1 MTAEKDQ
8 KKAAQKCFDSV
19 KLDPDFYRIG
29 HTKARYYI
37 EIFDPCLFTIRWL
50 CQRVGIQRPSIFHS
64 GPWNKPILCQCVA
77 WILIRP
83 HVFFWC
89 SRLFQNSFSNAKL
102 FVGHFMIIFVFWNEY
117 PVIILWFFSPLVF
130 NPNQMCPNSYFIQ
143 FWMEICH
150 FDTIHFLSFLFYKIP
165 LLISKNEIN
174 QNTITK

>member
-1 MTAEKDQ
+1 MFRFSQIGSRFLSYWSYKGEILHWNFWPLSLHYSLIVPTCWYPKTLHIPFWTMKQ
-8 KKAAQKCFDSV
+8 TNSLSMCRMNFD
-19 KLDPDFYRIG
+19 
-29 HTKARYYI
+29 TTT
-37 EIFDPCLFTIRWL
+37 C
-50 CQRVGIQRPSIFHS
+50 
-64 GPWNKPILCQCVA
+64 
-77 WILIRP
+77 
-83 HVFFWC
+83 FFWC

-102 FVGHFMIIFVFWNEY
+102 FVGHFVIIFVFWNEY